1 MPSCSRSSTCEG
13 QRCWYLNPA
22 RLAGSRAWAGKRD
35 WKEFSP
41 AQVMKHC
48 GWVCT
53 GGGCLETALYSM
65 EVGWHRQSLKLGLFI
80 SLSPVQLPEHHV
92 CVTLLSPKSATRF
105 CRTQVIIKIASAS
118 QVVFKAS
125 GAILGLCRPLW
136 TFQQSHKVGKLL
148 FPFYRWKNWD
158 LEKINAWSHNTSMC
172 QKLAESVHKTRVYI
186 EYAFPRLYTPLYT
199 DMFLCS
205 WIFFFFCHRPHP

>member
-1 MPSCSRSSTCEG
+1 
-13 QRCWYLNPA
+13 
-22 RLAGSRAWAGKRD
+22 
-35 WKEFSP
+35 
-41 AQVMKHC
+41 MKHC

-205 WIFFFFCHRPHP
+205 WIFFFLSQTPSLGKCVHTQTDKISAYDCRGSPIY